1 MAGFNR
7 VILVGNLTRDPEY
20 RQLPSGQAVCRLNLA
35 ANRQFKDRQTG
46 VASQEVCFIDVDVW
60 GGQAEA
66 CRQYLQKGRPVLVE
80 GRLKFDS
87 WKDNDG
93 QQRSKHSIVASMVQ
107 FLSFGSPEQNAE
119 DGGSDDMGAPSSS
132 GFKKNSTAKLGS
144 TPFDD
149 ELPF

>member
-46 VASQEVCFIDVDVW
+46 ATNQEVCFIDVDVW
-60 GGQAEA
+60 GAQAEA
-66 CRQYLQKGRPVLVE
+66 CRQYLQKGRPVLIE

-87 WKDNDG
+87 WKDNEG
-93 QQRSKHSIVASMVQ
+93 QNRNKHSIVASVVQ
-107 FLSFGSPEQNAE
+107 FLSFGGAEQSN
-119 DGGSDDMGAPSSS
+119 SDDAGAAAEPV
-132 GFKKNSTAKLGS
+132 KKNTASQLGS
-144 TPFDD
+144 SPFDD

>member
-46 VASQEVCFIDVDVW
+46 AASQEVCFIDVDVW
-60 GGQAEA
+60 GNQAEA
-66 CRQYLQKGRPVLVE
+66 CRQYLQKGRPVLIE

-87 WKDNDG
+87 WKDNEG
-93 QQRSKHSIVASMVQ
+93 QARSKHSIVANVVQ
-107 FLSFGSPEQNAE
+107 FLSFGGAEATNDESAGTEDVAFSAAPKRANAA
-119 DGGSDDMGAPSSS
+119 SLGA
-132 GFKKNSTAKLGS
+132 